1 LKSDNENGGKMFVRI
16 KHNEDYMTRRKQK
29 RTPKKSSASKPSR
42 VTYYY
47 RTKFVAYGDLLGRN
61 CRLPVKVALPA
72 DDWCMGL
79 FQVTPLSA
87 FGERVFRQDLSRL
100 DVVELYIAGRNVNA
114 LVASKGDNSGK
125 IWIYAD
131 EVLHGLGY
139 RVSVEEDRLY
149 GDRRKGDAKLKKAQR
164 NG

>member
-1 LKSDNENGGKMFVRI
+1 M
-16 KHNEDYMTRRKQK
+16 
-29 RTPKKSSASKPSR
+29 PKKSSASRPSR

-47 RTKFVAYGDLLGRN
+47 RTKFVGYGDLLGRDY
-61 CRLPVKVALPA
+61 RIPVKVALPA

-87 FGERVFRQDLSRL
+87 FGRSIFRQDLSRL
-100 DVVELYIAGRNVNA
+100 DVVELYITGRNVNA
-114 LVASKGDNSGK
+114 LVASKGDNT

-139 RVSVEEDRLY
+139 RVTVEEDRLY
-149 GDRRKGDAKLKKAQR
+149 GDRKTGDAKLKKAQR